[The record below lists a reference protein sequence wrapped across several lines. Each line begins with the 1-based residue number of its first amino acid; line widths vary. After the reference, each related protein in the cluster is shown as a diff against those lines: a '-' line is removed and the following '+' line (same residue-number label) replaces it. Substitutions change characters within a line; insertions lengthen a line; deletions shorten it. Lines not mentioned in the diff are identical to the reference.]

1 MKVIIYGSDICGDC
15 LDTKAYLKEHA
26 DDSIQYNYFDIT
38 KSTANLKR
46 FLKLRDTMDLLK
58 KSGTDIRSGFLSFSS
73 KMEPTH
79 WILKKLIRKWRS
91 DFLSL
96 RL

>member
-1 MKVIIYGSDICGDC
+1 MKVIIYGSDICGNC

-46 FLKLRDTMDLLK
+46 FLKLRDTMDLFEEVRNGHTIGIPLFQFED
-58 KSGTDIRSGFLSFSS
+58 GTYTLDPEEAYK
-73 KMEPTH
+73 KME
-79 WILKKLIRKWRS
+79 I
-91 DFLSL
+91 
-96 RL
+96 

>member
-46 FLKLRDTMDLLK
+46 FLKLRDTMDLFEEVRN
-58 KSGTDIRSGFLSFSS
+58 GHTIGFLSSSS

-79 WILKKLIRKWRS
+79 WILKRLIRKWRS

>member
-38 KSTANLKR
+38 KSTAK
-46 FLKLRDTMDLLK
+46 
-58 KSGTDIRSGFLSFSS
+58 
-73 KMEPTH
+73 
-79 WILKKLIRKWRS
+79 
-91 DFLSL
+91 
-96 RL
+96 